1 VKLLPSWGVYPA
13 RPVRVIVATAAG
25 ATTDITAHLSPAG
38 CRSGSASDSSLWK
51 GDLMQVTPL
60 FHVTGDPDDQR
71 CYNCGISLAKQRCAG
86 NTTAGPKWF
95 CRQDPESEPD
105 QSCYSFW
112 KMRQPR
118 ERRRS

>member
-1 VKLLPSWGVYPA
+1 
-13 RPVRVIVATAAG
+13 
-25 ATTDITAHLSPAG
+25 
-38 CRSGSASDSSLWK
+38 
-51 GDLMQVTPL
+51 MQVTPL

-86 NTTAGPKWF
+86 KTTAGPKWF
-95 CRQDPESEPD
+95 CRQEPESEPD